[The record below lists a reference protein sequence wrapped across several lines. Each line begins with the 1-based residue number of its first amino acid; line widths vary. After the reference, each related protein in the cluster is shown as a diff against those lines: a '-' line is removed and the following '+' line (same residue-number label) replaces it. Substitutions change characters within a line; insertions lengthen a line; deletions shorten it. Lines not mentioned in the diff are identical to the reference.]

1 VPLLIGF
8 ITLCL
13 IGMAVIALLN
23 WFTFPRL
30 PGAAIPSPTSPRVS
44 VLIPARDEV
53 GVIGGTIKAW
63 LAQTYPD
70 YEVLL
75 LDDGSTDGTAARAI
89 NAADDDPQFAVIQGQ
104 PLPTGWVGKNWACDQ
119 LSRAASGEILVFT
132 DADVSW
138 SSQALACLVGEMH
151 RTRADLLSAWP
162 TQLTSSWAERLV
174 VPMLGFSVLGYL
186 PVLAVH
192 HIKWPIFRA
201 AIGQCLAFQRD
212 AYIKIGGHSGVNNEL
227 VEDMSLAR
235 KIKQNG
241 MRLRLVDGAGQLST
255 RMYAN
260 WVQVRAGFAKNIL
273 AGHAN
278 SPFLLAL
285 SSLLH
290 LVLFV
295 FPWIWL
301 FFDPLTG
308 SILCGLGVLVR
319 GLTASITRQRI
330 SDSIFLPVSVLLM
343 TIIAGRALQWRLGGG
358 ARWKG
363 RVYRNPG

>member
-1 VPLLIGF
+1 VPLLIGL
-8 ITLCL
+8 ITICL
-13 IGMAVIALLN
+13 TGMAAIAVLN

-30 PGAAIPSPTSPRVS
+30 PGAAVPSASSSKVS

-53 GVIGGTIKAW
+53 EVIDGTVKTW

-89 NAADDDPQFAVIQGQ
+89 EAANGDQRFAVIQGQ
-104 PLPTGWVGKNWACDQ
+104 PLPKGWVGKNWACDQ

-132 DADVSW
+132 DADVRW
-138 SSQALACLVGEMH
+138 SPQALASLVGEMH

-174 VPMLGFSVLGYL
+174 VPMLGFSVLSYL

-192 HIKWPIFRA
+192 YVKWPIFRA

-212 AYIKIGGHSGVNNEL
+212 AYIKIGGHSGVYNEL
-227 VEDMSLAR
+227 VEDMTLAR

-241 MRLRLVDGAGQLST
+241 MRLRLADGAGQIST
-255 RMYAN
+255 RMYTN
-260 WVQVRAGFAKNIL
+260 WAQVRDGFAKNIL

-278 SPFLLAL
+278 SLLLLAL

-290 LVLFV
+290 LLLFV

-308 SILCGLGVLVR
+308 LILCGLGVLVR

-330 SDSIFLPVSVLLM
+330 GDSIFLPISVLLM
-343 TIIAGRALQWRLGGG
+343 TIIAGRALQWRSGGG
-358 ARWKG
+358 AHWKG